1 MSAAK
6 SNLAPK
12 DSGVTM
18 DDAASTP
25 PPAPNWA
32 VVSFLFEDAAWC
44 DWLYREFDGERIPRP
59 LIRRPS
65 RFGVPYPERISISPD
80 PADPAQLE
88 SYADSLVAAQHLI
101 LVVSPTSGKS
111 ATLAEHLRLFKAAG
125 GEERIIV
132 LVVKGEPASPSAEP
146 GSEADLAWLPNWLD
160 WRFENNR
167 FRSAGVTE
175 PLVVDA
181 RLGVASLAE
190 ARARIMAGLLE
201 VDREALNELGIV
213 TRPTTSLTE
222 FPIGPRLANVP
233 EPTPSSAAF
242 VEIADEVTA
251 RPVKTLS
258 FAAWFIGFAALAAL
272 GILTCW
278 PASDHVTIPSPQR
291 KALRAARDSSLID
304 PVGPLVEV
312 RPMLDAPLSIPSQLQ
327 KEPVARP
334 GERSP
339 VESPKSEGAL
349 PQNAAAPRSGE
360 EPRMEL
366 IGRRDRLNRLAES
379 RMADG
384 HSDEAM
390 EILEHAVELAAEI
403 ANGPSATGS
412 DFVDL
417 SLLHRRAGVLSE
429 GLSRPSV
436 ARKHYESGKRALM
449 TLREKEALSREAVK
463 LLADIES
470 RLRHSVP

>member
-6 SNLAPK
+6 SNLAPQ

-25 PPAPNWA
+25 ALAPNWA

-101 LVVSPTSGKS
+101 LVVSPKSGKS
-111 ATLAEHLRLFKAAG
+111 PTLAEHLRLFKAAG

-146 GSEADLAWLPNWLD
+146 GSDADKSWLPNWLD

-167 FRSAGVTE
+167 FRSAGAAE

-201 VDREALNELGIV
+201 VDREALNELGII
-213 TRPTTSLTE
+213 TRPTTSLID
-222 FPIGPRLANVP
+222 FPIAPRLANAP
-233 EPTPSSAAF
+233 EPTPSSATF
-242 VEIADEVTA
+242 VEIADEITP
-251 RPVKTLS
+251 RPVKTSS
-258 FAAWFIGFAALAAL
+258 FAAWVFGFAALAAL

-278 PASDHVTIPSPQR
+278 PAPDHVNIPAPQR
-291 KALRAARDSSLID
+291 KALRAARESSLID
-304 PVGPLVEV
+304 PIGPLVEV
-312 RPMLDAPLSIPSQLQ
+312 RPMLDAPLLLPPFIQ
-327 KEPVARP
+327 KATNASDQPDLEATPPAETV
-334 GERSP
+334 
-339 VESPKSEGAL
+339 
-349 PQNAAAPRSGE
+349 PQDRVSKRVDE
-360 EPRMEL
+360 DSRMQL
-366 IGRRDRLNRLAES
+366 IGRRDRLTRLAES

-384 HSDEAM
+384 HSDDAM
-390 EILEHAVELAAEI
+390 EILEQAVDLAEEI
-403 ANGPSATGS
+403 AQEPSAAGS
-412 DFVDL
+412 DYVDL

-429 GLSRPSV
+429 GLSRISA
-436 ARKHYESGKRALM
+436 ARKHYESAKRSLM
-449 TLREKEALSREAVK
+449 SLREKEALSREAVK

-470 RLRHSVP
+470 RLRQAVQ